1 MDPNMTKQ
9 FEDSTVG
16 KSDIKEI
23 VSTEVKPLLEKL
35 EEIVER
41 LEKYHNHDIEF
52 QRKLLLLLS
61 KMLSKQEI
69 SMEAFDQLDS
79 FLRKEYFWDKNQK

>member
-1 MDPNMTKQ
+1 MKKQ
-9 FEDSTVG
+9 FEDSVAG

-23 VSTEVKPLLEKL
+23 VSNEVRPLLEKL

-41 LEKYHNHDIEF
+41 LEKYHNHDVEF

-61 KMLSKQEI
+61 RMLSKQEI

-79 FLRKEYFWDKNQK
+79 FLQKEYFWDKNQK

>member
-1 MDPNMTKQ
+1 MTKQ
-9 FEDSTVG
+9 FEDSTAG

-23 VSTEVKPLLEKL
+23 ISSEVKPLLEKL
-35 EEIVER
+35 EQVIER
-41 LEKYHNHDIEF
+41 LERYHNHDVEF

-61 KMLSKQEI
+61 KMLAKQEI
-69 SMEAFDQLDS
+69 TMEAFDQLDS

>member
-1 MDPNMTKQ
+1 MTKQ
-9 FEDSTVG
+9 FEDSAAG

-23 VSTEVKPLLEKL
+23 VSNEVRPLLEKL
-35 EEIVER
+35 EQVVER
-41 LEKYHNHDIEF
+41 LERYHNHDVEF

-61 KMLSKQEI
+61 KMLAKQEI

-79 FLRKEYFWDKNQK
+79 FLRKEYFWDNNQK

>member
-1 MDPNMTKQ
+1 MTKQ

-23 VSTEVKPLLEKL
+23 VSNEVRPLLEKL
-35 EEIVER
+35 EQVVER
-41 LEKYHNHDIEF
+41 LERYHTHDVEF

-61 KMLSKQEI
+61 KMLAKQEI
-69 SMEAFDQLDS
+69 SMEVFDQLDS

>member
-1 MDPNMTKQ
+1 MTKQ
-9 FEDSTVG
+9 FEDSAAG

-23 VSTEVKPLLEKL
+23 VSSEVKPLLEKL
-35 EEIVER
+35 EQIIER
-41 LEKYHNHDIEF
+41 LEQYHNHDVEF

-61 KMLSKQEI
+61 KMLAKQEI
-69 SMEAFDQLDS
+69 SMEVFDQLDA

>member
-1 MDPNMTKQ
+1 MTKQ
-9 FEDSTVG
+9 FEDSTAG

-23 VSTEVKPLLEKL
+23 VSSEVKPLLEKL
-35 EEIVER
+35 EQIIER
-41 LEKYHNHDIEF
+41 LERYHNHDVEF

-61 KMLSKQEI
+61 KMLAKQEI
-69 SMEAFDQLDS
+69 SLEAFDQLDS

>member
-1 MDPNMTKQ
+1 MTKQ
-9 FEDSTVG
+9 FEDSVAG

-23 VSTEVKPLLEKL
+23 VSNEVRPLLEKL
-35 EEIVER
+35 EEIVQR
-41 LEKYHNHDIEF
+41 LEKYHNHDVEF

-61 KMLSKQEI
+61 RMLAKQEI

-79 FLRKEYFWDKNQK
+79 FLQKEYFWGKNQK